1 MKKIAIFEDDLLIS
15 EMYKSKFEKEG
26 FDTVIFNHPPKD
38 VVDVVAKEKPDLIA
52 MDIVMPQMSGY
63 DAIKLLKRDEK
74 TKGIP
79 IVVLT
84 NLTEG
89 GHSMLSEDLGAA
101 AFIAKAD
108 NTPAEVVKKVKELVN
123 K

>member
-1 MKKIAIFEDDLLIS
+1 MKKIVIFEDDLLIS

-26 FDTVIFNHPPKD
+26 FEIVIFDHPPKD

-74 TKGIP
+74 TKDIP

-84 NLTEG
+84 NLKEG

>member
-1 MKKIAIFEDDLLIS
+1 MAKIVIFEDDKLIS
-15 EMYKSKFEKEG
+15 EMYRRKFEREG
-26 FDTVIFNHPPKD
+26 FNVVLFDHPPKD

-63 DAIKLLKRDEK
+63 DAIRYLKADAK
-74 TKGIP
+74 TKDIP

-84 NLTEG
+84 NLNEG
-89 GHSMLSEDLGAA
+89 GHTMLSEKMGAVD
-101 AFIAKAD
+101 FIAKAD
-108 NTPAEVVKKVKELVN
+108 NTPTQVVEKIKKFLK